1 MTQSLKTNTV
11 LNLTYDSI
19 SHKDTCK
26 NIVGNYKVNFEFY
39 ELESVDKYPEKSFYY
54 ILFNGMSIEAL
65 IHKNNGLP
73 LSVQLKNCLKTNN
86 NLNVI
91 IINEHES
98 DNEYVLTHL
107 DGEIN
112 RNELNPK
119 QFHFLSNNLKL
130 NEIKQHT
137 QSNINV
143 CRIDWAGFASTR
155 EMSEFIYS
163 FVKEKEYLFMMHNR
177 VIKSHRIGLL
187 CYLKRHNILD
197 SIDWSFIKG
206 DELIQRIN
214 QQGEEGLNLLT
225 KNTFSDDE
233 ILELKNEIDFFKK
246 LGTKKSKFELIEE
259 FITSD
264 GLLDT
269 KPIYKMNSYSNSYI
283 NIVGETQ
290 FEMDLVVQVTEK
302 SYLPFYFFQIPI
314 IVATK
319 DHIKKM
325 KETYGFDFFDDLI
338 DHSYDSEPN
347 HNKRLKMILNE
358 IIRLNNNKDKVIN
371 FYKNNEDRFIKN
383 RELTLN
389 VMNIF
394 SNTNYLRTLS

>member
-1 MTQSLKTNTV
+1 MTQNLKTNTV

-39 ELESVDKYPEKSFYY
+39 ELESVNKYPEKSFYY

-73 LSVQLKNCLKTNN
+73 LSGQLKNCLKTNN
-86 NLNVI
+86 NLNII

-107 DGEIN
+107 DEEIN
-112 RNELNPK
+112 RNQLNPK

-130 NEIKQHT
+130 NDIKQHT
-137 QSNINV
+137 KSDINV
-143 CRIDWAGFASTR
+143 CRIDWTGFASVR
-155 EMSEFIYS
+155 EMSEFTYS
-163 FVKEKEYLFMMHNR
+163 FVKEKECLFMMYNR

-187 CYLKRHNILD
+187 CYLKKYNILD
-197 SIDWSFIKG
+197 SVDWSFIKG
-206 DELIQRIN
+206 DELVQRIN

-233 ILELKNEIDFFKK
+233 ILELKNEIDYFKK
-246 LGTKKSKFELIEE
+246 LGTKKSKFELTEE

-269 KPIYKMNSYSNSYI
+269 ESTYKMNSYSNSYI

-325 KETYGFDFFDDLI
+325 RETYGFDFFDDLI

-371 FYKNNEDRFIKN
+371 FYKNNENRFIKN

-389 VMNIF
+389 VMDIF
-394 SNTNYLRTLS
+394 LNTNYLRSLS